1 MVGQS
6 LHLQMSSLLP
16 GRGEWEREVLTI
28 SEITTRIRE
37 SMCISI
43 SVLFFKECQ
52 LLFIEM
58 ISYYVINILM
68 LKFPL
73 DILCLACKA

>member
-1 MVGQS
+1 MLGSERGVESMSGRGKFLQS
-6 LHLQMSSLLP
+6 VKSLL
-16 GRGEWEREVLTI
+16 
-28 SEITTRIRE
+28 E
-37 SMCISI
+37 SGKVCAF
-43 SVLFFKECQ
+43 LFLYFFFKECQ
-52 LLFIEM
+52 LLFTEM